1 MRAASDENRVRSAG
15 GAEAHLVLVG
25 AGVGLHHRG
34 DLAHGAGI
42 LQLVPDEGAQALAQ
56 VDKQYIDVRKNMERL
71 RALRLA
77 KEAEDALNPP
87 VVVAKKKKAGPKK
100 APAEVADSEPE
111 TVGED

>member
-1 MRAASDENRVRSAG
+1 MTSKSPKIQTPEQIARLERQRVAK
-15 GAEAHLVLVG
+15 V
-25 AGVGLHHRG
+25 
-34 DLAHGAGI
+34 
-42 LQLVPDEGAQALAQ
+42 EGAQALAQ